1 MNTTPESNCQA
12 IMASIKHLTPN
23 KPVILAIH
31 GWLDNAAS
39 FKPLIPMLSD
49 YSVIAVDLVGHGYSK
64 HRSEDANYHLMD
76 WVQDLYQF
84 ILSENL
90 KEVILLG
97 HSLGGIIAS
106 IFASCFP
113 EHVSKLILI
122 ESAGP
127 LTEKA
132 EKSVKQLRDS
142 ILSRDEISRKQAKHP
157 TDLETVIRA
166 RMLAGPLNRAAA
178 EILVS
183 RNLQEMDDSS
193 LRWRSDPRLRTLSSL
208 RLTEPQASD
217 FISNISC
224 PVQVILGDQG
234 FEKMRKLM
242 ELRSN
247 YFSNMSVTTVPG
259 SHHCHMDSPQQVAE
273 IIYRF
278 TK

>member
-1 MNTTPESNCQA
+1 MNTTPENNCQA

-49 YSVIAVDLVGHGYSK
+49 YSVIAVDLVGHGYSQ

-84 ILSENL
+84 ILNENL

-142 ILSRDEISRKQAKHP
+142 ILSRDEMSRKQAKHP

-166 RMLAGPLNRAAA
+166 RMLAGPLNRTAA

-193 LRWRSDPRLRTLSSL
+193 LRWRSDPRLRTVSSL

-242 ELRSN
+242 DLRSN
-247 YFSNMSVTTVPG
+247 CFSNMSVTTVAG

>member
-1 MNTTPESNCQA
+1 MKTTPENNCQA

-23 KPVILAIH
+23 KPTILAIH

-39 FKPLIPMLSD
+39 FKPLIPLLSN
-49 YSVIAVDLVGHGYSK
+49 YSVIAVDLVGHGHSK
-64 HRSEDANYHLMD
+64 HRSKDANYHLMD

-84 ILSENL
+84 IIDEELQ
-90 KEVILLG
+90 EVILLG

-127 LTEKA
+127 LTEKSD
-132 EKSVKQLRDS
+132 KSVKQLRES
-142 ILSRDEISRKQAKHP
+142 ILSRDGMSRKQAKHP

-166 RMLAGPLNRAAA
+166 RMLAGPLSRDAAK
-178 EILVS
+178 ILVS
-183 RNLQEMDDSS
+183 RNLKKMDDSS

-208 RLTEPQASD
+208 RLTEPQAVN

-224 PVQVILGDQG
+224 QVQVILGDHG

-242 ELRSN
+242 DLRSN
-247 YFSNMSVTTVPG
+247 YFCNMSVATVAG
-259 SHHCHMDSPQQVAE
+259 GHHCHMDSPQQVAE